1 MTDATDATPL
11 IGVTIRAVGT
21 TTGTVTDVDGKYR
34 IELTDTVT
42 NLAFSYLGMAPRV
55 LALNGRRLINV
66 SLQPVGME
74 LDGVVVTGYRGAQT
88 RRDLVGSYAEVSTEE
103 LAADRPVESIDALLE
118 GRVAGVRV
126 QTVTGEPGLPIR
138 IDIRGQ
144 SSLPVTGGNITA
156 STQPL
161 YVLDGVPLYDVLETN
176 TTGTIFSDLNNQLL
190 NPLAFINPDD
200 VESIVVLK
208 DASATALYGADASN
222 GVVLITTKS
231 GAAGKTKVSFSASY
245 GTGRP
250 INEIQFLN
258 TAQYIEL
265 ARETLFND
273 GLNPALAGAA
283 DVETDWRGLVLQNP
297 TNTDIDLALSGG
309 QGDITYRLSAGYNLN
324 ESVHKRNGLEQGNLN
339 LNLRFPVND
348 RIILRTRLSGAVQHK
363 ESLRSFGAFTFPPNL
378 PVRNPDGSF
387 NNDGFFERRPNPVAL
402 LEQNEN
408 YHDSYNLNGRITLN
422 YRATKSIDL
431 RLLAGVD
438 QQQRDQF
445 QYRSALNGSGALS
458 GGRLIQTDSRNLQ
471 WISNGQATWSPEIG
485 GNHHLNSLL
494 GGELQR
500 QRQERSLV
508 SGDGFPF
515 DDLRRIDVL
524 PDANVAA
531 ASNVF
536 ETAQVSGYGEVAY
549 DYDYRYYLKLNGR
562 RDASSIF
569 GGDQQADLFWAAGAA
584 WGFSAEPG
592 LKDRLPLGVSYGKL
606 RASYGVTGNSRLGV
620 YTTGG
625 VYRQEF
631 FDENYGGA
639 LPALVAAPANDL
651 LGWERKRQTSLGLDL
666 AWPEDYVR
674 LTLEY
679 YSNRT
684 IDGIVS
690 FDTPRESGFSSIVG
704 NGVSLRNYGFE
715 ATIRYQTA
723 RDRRLRYHG
732 SFNFARNRNELLSLD
747 FRDVPRST
755 QVSQFIVGQDINLI
769 YGIPFAGVN
778 TATGV
783 AEYRLPD
790 GTVTSERS
798 AVIDPQN
805 YVPIGRGVPDFY
817 GGWHQGLSYG
827 AFELTLQLN
836 YSYGGD
842 ELVDR
847 LTFTD
852 GQQILI
858 NNQSVNQLDRWQRPG
873 DVAPVPRL
881 SIDNPPVSRSS
892 RYVFRAN
899 YLQFSAL
906 SLSVD
911 PVQLGWFKQ
920 RLRSAKVY
928 VLVNNLGYLYDER
941 RREDRNGVAEYRFTF
956 PQQRA
961 VVVGL
966 KVGL

>member
-1 MTDATDATPL
+1 M
-11 IGVTIRAVGT
+11 
-21 TTGTVTDVDGKYR
+21 
-34 IELTDTVT
+34 
-42 NLAFSYLGMAPRV
+42 
-55 LALNGRRLINV
+55 
-66 SLQPVGME
+66 
-74 LDGVVVTGYRGAQT
+74 
-88 RRDLVGSYAEVSTEE
+88 
-103 LAADRPVESIDALLE
+103 
-118 GRVAGVRV
+118 
-126 QTVTGEPGLPIR
+126 
-138 IDIRGQ
+138 
-144 SSLPVTGGNITA
+144 
-156 STQPL
+156 
-161 YVLDGVPLYDVLETN
+161 LDGVPLYDVLETN
-176 TTGTIFSDLNNQLL
+176 TTSTIFSDLNNQLL
-190 NPLAFINPDD
+190 NPLSFINPDD

-231 GAAGKTKVSFSASY
+231 GAEGKTRVSFSASY

-258 TAQYIEL
+258 TEQYLEL

-273 GLNPALAGAA
+273 GMNPALAGAS
-283 DVETDWRGLVLQNP
+283 DVETDWRDLVLQNP
-297 TNTDIDLALSGG
+297 ANADVDLALSGG
-309 QGDITYRLSAGYNLN
+309 QGGVTYRLSAGYNQN
-324 ESVHKRNGLEQGNLN
+324 QSVHKRNGLEQGNIN
-339 LNLRFPVND
+339 LNLSFPVSD
-348 RIILRTRLSGAVQHK
+348 RINLTTRISGAYQHK

-378 PVRNPDGSF
+378 PVRNPDGTF

-408 YHDSYNLNGRITLN
+408 YHDSYNLNSQVTLN
-422 YRATKSIDL
+422 YRATQSL
-431 RLLAGVD
+431 GFRVLAGVD

-458 GGRLIQTDSRNLQ
+458 GGRLIQVDSRNLQ
-471 WISNGQATWSPEIG
+471 WITNGQATWSPQNWG
-485 GNHHLNSLL
+485 AHHISSLL

-500 QRQERSLV
+500 QNQARSLV

-524 PDANVAA
+524 PDENVGA
-531 ASNVF
+531 ASNTFVK
-536 ETAQVSGYGEVAY
+536 AKASGYGEVAY

-569 GGDQQADLFWAAGAA
+569 GGDQQAELFWAAGAA
-584 WGFSAEPG
+584 WGFSEEPW
-592 LKDRLPLGVSYGKL
+592 LKDRLPLGLSYGKL
-606 RASYGVTGNSRLGV
+606 RGGYGVTGNSRLGV

-625 VYRQEF
+625 VYQQEF

-639 LPALVAAPANDL
+639 LPALVLDPANDL

-666 AWPEDYVR
+666 AWPEDRVR

-684 IDGIVS
+684 VDGIVS
-690 FDTPRESGFSSIVG
+690 FRTPRESGFQDIVG
-704 NGVSLRNYGFE
+704 NGVTLRNYGFE
-715 ATIRYQTA
+715 ATVRYQTNKN
-723 RDRRLRYHG
+723 RRLRYHG
-732 SFNFARNRNELLSLD
+732 SVNFARNRNRLID
-747 FRDVPRST
+747 INFRDVPRST
-755 QVSQFIVGQDINLI
+755 QVSRFIVGQDINLI

-778 TATGV
+778 TETGV

-790 GTVTSERS
+790 GTITSER
-798 AVIDPQN
+798 AQVIDDRN
-805 YVPIGRGVPDFY
+805 FVPIGTGVPDFY

-827 AFELTLQLN
+827 AVQLTLQIN

-852 GQQILI
+852 GQQILF
-858 NNQSVNQLDRWQRPG
+858 NNQSINQLDRWQRPG
-873 DVAPVPRL
+873 DVASVPRL
-881 SIDNPPVSRSS
+881 SIDNAPVSRSS

-899 YLQFSAL
+899 YLQFSTL
-906 SLSVD
+906 SISVD
-911 PVQLGWFKQ
+911 PLKLGWFKQ
-920 RLRSAKVY
+920 RLRSASVY
-928 VLVNNLGYLYDER
+928 ALVNNLGYLYDER
-941 RREDRNGVAEYRFTF
+941 RRANRNGVAEYRFTF

-961 VVVGL
+961 VVLGV